1 MLLQGL
7 LKRRMCQLADLSPWM
22 KPQTNSLLSPHP
34 PPCLL
39 LWPSVP
45 PFHCQP
51 LFKWLIFE
59 WIQKLQIIKDTQIIG
74 LVSKLSVPW
83 TAARFL
89 LNEYI
94 HWQRDV
100 ELAHI
105 REKMSSPALQ
115 QLAAQGKQWQP
126 LQKFSL
132 NVVFFPIND
141 TLRIQLRV
149 ISFLFHA
156 WPVCENNTSCHCKS
170 VVLSGKCE
178 CLIFGLIKN

>member
-1 MLLQGL
+1 M
-7 LKRRMCQLADLSPWM
+7 KVDHTSPGAFKATDVSTCRFVPM
-22 KPQTNSLLSPHP
+22 NETTNKFSSVSPP
-34 PPCLL
+34 PPCRL

-45 PFHCQP
+45 PFYCQP

-100 ELAHI
+100 EHAHI

-132 NVVFFPIND
+132 NVVFLPIND

-149 ISFLFHA
+149 ISFLLHA
-156 WPVCENNTSCHCKS
+156 WPVCENITSCHCKS
-170 VVLSGKCE
+170 VALSG
-178 CLIFGLIKN
+178 